1 MIRQAAAGV
10 GCLLLAS
17 LSGCGTRAAQATTAS
32 AVRSATTVPVT
43 AYVAADHP
51 TIVTPVRLA
60 TGKTLRPIRISLQA
74 LDVAVTPNGSTVVV
88 VGYAAVNRSSV
99 TLIHTATG
107 KAFTTVKFTGFP
119 WPAPIMFTPDSRT
132 AYIANDVWS
141 GTVIPVRTRTGR
153 LGSPIRVGHNPEA
166 MAITPDGK
174 TLYVANEHSGTVTP
188 IRTATGA
195 ALRPIRVGQ
204 MPGAIA
210 ITPDGKTAYV
220 TSETTATVTPIRT
233 ATNTALRPIRVGS
246 PGPYPDPEAIA
257 ITPDGKTAYVL
268 NAGGVTPITIATG
281 RARRQI
287 PVDPFAGELAMTPDG
302 KIVYAVDGLY
312 GILYPIRTATGTAL
326 RAIRFA
332 GPLFGG
338 VAFTPDSR
346 FVYVASGDLLIPV
359 RTATGKRGQAIRL
372 PELISTFAIA
382 P

>member
-174 TLYVANEHSGTVTP
+174 T
-188 IRTATGA
+188 
-195 ALRPIRVGQ
+195 
-204 MPGAIA
+204 
-210 ITPDGKTAYV
+210 AYV